1 MVVTTVRL
9 RRRKL
14 VKPMAAAVPMMV
26 EITAARMETASVTH
40 RASRI
45 MEFWN
50 NSLYQSRVK
59 PDHTDRLLDAL
70 KENTMSTKMG
80 SVEEQKDQQHK
91 EAAADAPGL
100 FHRNDTPSSPSP
112 KRFIMA
118 MQTRTMTI
126 ITRAMAEPSHGL

>member
-1 MVVTTVRL
+1 
-9 RRRKL
+9 
-14 VKPMAAAVPMMV
+14 MAAAVPMMV

-50 NSLYQSRVK
+50 SSLYQSRVK

-80 SVEEQKDQQHK
+80 
-91 EAAADAPGL
+91 
-100 FHRNDTPSSPSP
+100 R
-112 KRFIMA
+112 
-118 MQTRTMTI
+118 
-126 ITRAMAEPSHGL
+126 

>member
-1 MVVTTVRL
+1 MDTPVMMSALVRGMLLMVVTTVRL

-80 SVEEQKDQQHK
+80 
-91 EAAADAPGL
+91 
-100 FHRNDTPSSPSP
+100 R
-112 KRFIMA
+112 
-118 MQTRTMTI
+118 
-126 ITRAMAEPSHGL
+126 